1 MSLSIETLQNVELF
15 KSLSKSVLEA
25 LLSKMTPLEVKKDVV
40 IVKKGD
46 LAISMF
52 FIVSGKVRVVKDN
65 EELEEG
71 VGSFFGELGL
81 LFSVRRTA
89 TVIASEDCLL
99 MVLSK
104 GDFQSLAEKYVNFF
118 QFWVWIYY

>member
-1 MSLSIETLQNVELF
+1 MSLSIDMLKKVDLF
-15 KSLSKSVLEA
+15 KSLSNPVLEA
-25 LLSKMTPLEVKKDVV
+25 LLSKMSSLKVKKDVV

-52 FIVSGKVRVVKDN
+52 FIVSGRVKVVKDN
-65 EELEEG
+65 EEIEEG
-71 VGSFFGELGL
+71 AGSFFGELGL

-104 GDFQSLAEKYVNFF
+104 GDFQSLAERYLFF
-118 QFWVWIYY
+118 ST